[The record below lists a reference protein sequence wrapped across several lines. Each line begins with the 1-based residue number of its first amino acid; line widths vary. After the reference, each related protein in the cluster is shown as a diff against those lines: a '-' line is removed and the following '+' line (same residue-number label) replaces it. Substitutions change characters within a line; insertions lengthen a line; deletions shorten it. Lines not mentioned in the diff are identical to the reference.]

1 MANTSTRPEDVKD
14 KARDVGAGVGQ
25 KIGDTAAKGVQKAQ
39 DVASSVGQKAQ
50 DFASSVSQK
59 AQDAASNLGSTASE
73 YASTAKDKTD
83 DAISTVGEKLS
94 SLAGT
99 IRESVPQEG
108 YLGTASRAVADNL
121 QAGGRY
127 LQQHGIGDMTDDVAS
142 LVRRFPIQSLLVGFG
157 VGFLLSKATSR
168 G

>member
-1 MANTSTRPEDVKD
+1 MANTSTKPEDVKD
-14 KARDVGAGVGQ
+14 KAREMGNDVGQ
-25 KIGDTAAKGVQKAQ
+25 KVA
-39 DVASSVGQKAQ
+39 DVASN
-50 DFASSVSQK
+50 VSQK
-59 AQDAASNLGSTASE
+59 AQDMASNLGNTASQ
-73 YASTAKDKTD
+73 YASAAKDKAD
-83 DAISTVGEKLS
+83 EAAASVGEKLT

-127 LQQHGIGDMTDDVAS
+127 LQEHNFGDMTEDVEA
-142 LVRRFPIQSLLVGFG
+142 LIRRYPIQSILVVFG
-157 VGFLLSKATSR
+157 VGFLLSRATSR